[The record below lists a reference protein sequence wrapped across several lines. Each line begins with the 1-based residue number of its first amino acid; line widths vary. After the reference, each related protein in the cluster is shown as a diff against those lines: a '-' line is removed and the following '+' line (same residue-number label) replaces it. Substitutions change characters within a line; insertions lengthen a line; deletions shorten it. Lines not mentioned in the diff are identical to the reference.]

1 MQTGNAFITRSP
13 NDSPAMQ
20 LNFSDDRPV
29 VEMVKVSK
37 VYPPNVVA
45 LQDVSFAVA
54 KGEIIFLTGM
64 SGAGKTSLLKLICCL
79 ERPTKGLIE
88 VAGQDLSR
96 LDAKAIQKLRQ
107 KIGVA
112 YQDFK
117 LLAQRSVFRNIAM
130 PLEITY
136 QSAATI
142 RRRVDQ
148 LLEMLDLA
156 DKRDK
161 VVDDL
166 SRGEQQRVAL
176 ARAAAAL
183 PPLLLAD
190 EPTGN
195 LDSQTSKLVMG
206 LFNHLN
212 QNGTTIMVAT
222 HDETIYR
229 DNAHRVLDLSHG
241 HLAPAVAGEP

>member
-1 MQTGNAFITRSP
+1 MQTFFLENR
-13 NDSPAMQ
+13 PA
-20 LNFSDDRPV
+20 

-37 VYPPNVVA
+37 VYPPDVAA
-45 LQDVSFAVA
+45 LQDVSFAIA
-54 KGEIIFLTGM
+54 KGEIVFLTGM

-79 ERPTKGLIE
+79 ERPTQGLIE

-96 LDAKAIQKLRQ
+96 LNARAIQKLRQ

-117 LLAQRSVFRNIAM
+117 LLPQRTVFQNIAVPM
-130 PLEITY
+130 EITY
-136 QSAATI
+136 QPARII
-142 RRRVDQ
+142 RQRVDE
-148 LLEMLDLA
+148 LIEMLNLT
-156 DKRDK
+156 DKRNKCIDE
-161 VVDDL
+161 L

-176 ARAAAAL
+176 ARAAANT

-195 LDSQTSKLVMG
+195 LDNSTSRLVMN

-212 QNGTTIMVAT
+212 QMGTTIMIAT
-222 HDETIYR
+222 HDETIFR
-229 DNAHRVLDLSHG
+229 DTDHRVLDLSHG
-241 HLAPAVAGEP
+241 HLAPAVAREP